1 MFGLDEWLAELA
13 EGSGLLAVLAVALL
27 LGLRHASDPDH
38 LAAVTTLIA
47 SEPENGERRA
57 ARLGLAWGLGHAVT
71 LALFGLPIILFQSYL
86 PGWAQHAAE
95 ALVGLMIIFLA
106 ARLLV
111 RWRQGRFH
119 AHEHRHGDVEHRHLH
134 PHHAHGHDH
143 EHDPEAALGRTPAQ
157 AFGIGLVHGA
167 GGSAGVGV
175 LLLATIPSEGEAVA
189 ALFVLAL
196 GTAISMALLSSGF
209 GWAITRGPAL
219 SRSLAFAPVMGTLT
233 LLFGCWY
240 TLGAIGAVPYTL

>member
-13 EGSGLLAVLAVALL
+13 QGPGLLAVLAVALL

-47 SEPENGERRA
+47 SEPEDGGRRA
-57 ARLGLAWGLGHAVT
+57 ARLGLAWGFGHAVT
-71 LALFGLPIILFQSYL
+71 LALFGLPIILFQTYL
-86 PGWAQHAAE
+86 PDWAQHAAE
-95 ALVGLMIIFLA
+95 ALVGLMIVFLA

-119 AHEHRHGDVEHRHLH
+119 AHEHRHGHVKHRHLH

-143 EHDPEAALGRTPAQ
+143 EHDPETALGRSPAQ
-157 AFGIGLVHGA
+157 AFGIGLVHGV

-175 LLLATIPSEGEAVA
+175 LLLAAIPSEGEAVA
-189 ALFVLAL
+189 ALLVLAL

-209 GWAITRGPAL
+209 GWAIARGPVL
-219 SRSLAFAPVMGTLT
+219 SRSVALAPVLGTLT

-240 TLGAIGAVPYTL
+240 TLGAASLL